1 MARRWVQSRRD
12 CQAAGT
18 VRKEHHRP
26 AANLVSCYYN
36 VLCFVLCKADGFLLN
51 SRSGISFTKKA
62 IISTDS
68 KSRFLLIGGKPL
80 NEPIIQYGPFV
91 MNTQQEIIQAL
102 RDYNI
107 GQS

>member
-1 MARRWVQSRRD
+1 MADDQR
-12 CQAAGT
+12 
-18 VRKEHHRP
+18 HLPHRP
-26 AANLVSCYYN
+26 LPAVPPLPHRAGRAELNGDV
-36 VLCFVLCKADGFLLN
+36 LN